1 MEKEKRKALLEAYKQ
16 VKVYMGVYQLRNAVN
31 GKLFIG
37 SAPNLK
43 SRELTLRMQ
52 LNEGKHMSAALQQ
65 EWKQYGPDAFA
76 YEVLEQVEVKE
87 DTDVKHEL
95 RALEAAW
102 KRALQPY
109 GEKGYHTQE

>member
-1 MEKEKRKALLEAYKQ
+1 MEKDKRKALMEAYKQ
-16 VKVYMGVYQLRNAVN
+16 IKVYMGVYQLRNTTN

-37 SAPNLK
+37 ATPNLK

-52 LNEGKHMSAALQQ
+52 LDGGKHMNAALQS
-65 EWKQYGPDAFA
+65 EWRQYGPDTFV

-95 RALEAAW
+95 RALEAKW
-102 KRALQPY
+102 KKALRPY
-109 GEKGYHTQE
+109 GEGGYHREE